1 MHDTI
6 KHVVFV
12 ICYMYY
18 VKCTYIVMGQRK
30 EIVECVVM
38 GVSEVEQSNLK
49 GLFCYCVIAV

>member
-30 EIVECVVM
+30 EIVECAVM
-38 GVSEVEQSNLK
+38 GVSEV
-49 GLFCYCVIAV
+49 